1 MRRSLAELFAGFSL
15 PTVVGIVGA
24 IDSTAPWLAS
34 RAAEGITTSVAIT
47 VCVGEAPPRARLGLA
62 CQAKAGQRHASE
74 ADAEF
79 LQRRAPRDR
88 LGQAL
93 GEFIELVVHTCS
105 FRSCCLWLFGLFV
118 VSINLSG
125 AGIKDSAQAKSRRH

>member
-1 MRRSLAELFAGFSL
+1 MPRSLAELFAGFSL
-15 PTVVGIVGA
+15 PTVVGIVDATDSKTA
-24 IDSTAPWLAS
+24 IWLPS

-105 FRSCCLWLFGLFV
+105 FRSCCLWLFGL
-118 VSINLSG
+118 
-125 AGIKDSAQAKSRRH
+125 